1 MHCTEARLHLL
12 DHERGRLPL
21 DTERAVQSHLD
32 ACPACTRAATAER
45 ALTELLDRELP
56 QHPASLALKRRL
68 AAQWPATEPRR
79 RLSWRR
85 WAWSLGPALAAAV
98 LLVVGVPFLS
108 GERAARRDR
117 DATAAMVAEAV
128 NDHLRML
135 DRPRP
140 LDVES
145 GGIHQVKPWFTGRLD
160 FAPVVAFAG
169 DEQFPLK
176 GGSIGYFVDR
186 RAAVF
191 VYGRRLHSITLFVFR
206 AGGLPWP
213 TYGLRPLGSIAVYAT
228 AARGFNVIL
237 WEQGDLGYALVS
249 DLDSTELL
257 QLARLISGGP

>member
-1 MHCTEARLHLL
+1 
-12 DHERGRLPL
+12 
-21 DTERAVQSHLD
+21 
-32 ACPACTRAATAER
+32 
-45 ALTELLDRELP
+45 
-56 QHPASLALKRRL
+56 
-68 AAQWPATEPRR
+68 
-79 RLSWRR
+79 
-85 WAWSLGPALAAAV
+85 
-98 LLVVGVPFLS
+98 
-108 GERAARRDR
+108 
-117 DATAAMVAEAV
+117 MVAEAV

-206 AGGLPWP
+206 ASGLPWP
-213 TYGLRPLGSIAVYAT
+213 THGLRPLGSIAVYAT

-237 WEQGDLGYALVS
+237 WERGDLGYALVS